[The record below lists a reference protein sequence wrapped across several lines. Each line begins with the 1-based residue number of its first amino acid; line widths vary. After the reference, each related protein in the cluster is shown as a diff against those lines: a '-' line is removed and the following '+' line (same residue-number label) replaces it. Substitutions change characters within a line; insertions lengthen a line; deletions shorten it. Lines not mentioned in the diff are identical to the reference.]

1 MSNTSI
7 IAKVEELKEM
17 EALLDETK
25 AIVDSLKDE
34 LKAELNARE
43 TEELDCGQYVIRL
56 TSVLTSRFDTKAFKE
71 KMGEEMY
78 KLFTK
83 EVASKRFS
91 IACWKPQNR
100 RDSEVRNC

>member
-17 EALLDETK
+17 ETLLDETK

-78 KLFTK
+78 KEFLK
-83 EVASKRFS
+83 RASDMY
-91 IACWKPQNR
+91 Q
-100 RDSEVRNC
+100 D